1 MVYFLSYLTV
11 GMILVTLKSPIR
23 RLVDLEVED
32 LKMNSFIRCRDI
44 DAAKVLLYRVLLSF
58 IIVAIYPLIL
68 YRKLE
73 DLYYNFMYGPE
84 SCNEQ
89 ITAESEW
96 LGEEI
101 SLEEAEEYSRAGI
114 KGQNVPFG
122 YNNDR
127 WLFLL
132 ETMEKGDR
140 LCTFRSPEESW
151 RSFSGVEGIALVRN
165 GAVVADVVKLL
176 G

>member
-32 LKMNSFIRCRDI
+32 LKMHSLISCRDI
-44 DAAKVLLYRVLLSF
+44 DAARVVLYRILLSF
-58 IIVAIYPLIL
+58 IIVAIYPVIL

-84 SCNEQ
+84 PCYEH
-89 ITAESEW
+89 IAAKVEW
-96 LGEEI
+96 LKEEI
-101 SLEEAEEYSRAGI
+101 TIEEAEDYSRVGI
-114 KGQNVPFG
+114 EGQSLPFG

-127 WLFLL
+127 WLYLL
-132 ETMEKGDR
+132 DIREEGDC
-140 LCTFRSPEESW
+140 LYTFRSPEENW
-151 RSFSGVEGIALVRN
+151 RSFAGIEGVALVRN
-165 GAVVADVVKLL
+165 GSIVTDVVKLL
-176 G
+176 E